1 MRSRRHAKLLALGLG
16 AALTAFAA
24 TGCSSSSD
32 SGASGDKPLI
42 VVITPNPVGVNE
54 FLKLSVEGSK
64 AAAKA
69 QDADVK
75 VYESTD
81 PTSISQNLQ
90 AAIDLKPKL
99 IVTISFSFDDLM
111 KTAPVDNPD
120 QQFLQ
125 VDSCPENPA
134 KNLTCA
140 RFKEYEAVYL
150 AGVEAG
156 LLTKKNAIGAVAA
169 LDSPFIHRWTDPFG
183 EGAKSVNPKTTFS
196 PLFVGGN
203 NPFSDPARANAQAD
217 TLAQKGV
224 DYVMAAA
231 SAGNTGVF
239 QAAKAGGFFA
249 FGVDVNQCGEAPGVV
264 VDNATKRVDV
274 AIENAVKAVFDGKP
288 GGVTEYG
295 LKENGVGLTGLE
307 DDAASSGCVITQHPD
322 VLAKVKEVRD
332 QIVSGKLVVKDPA
345 AA

>member
-1 MRSRRHAKLLALGLG
+1 MRRLLAIGLG
-16 AALTAFAA
+16 AALTVMAV
-24 TGCSSSSD
+24 TGCSAD
-32 SGASGDKPLI
+32 SGSGSSGGGSSQI
-42 VVITPNPVGVNE
+42 VVITPNPVGVDA
-54 FLKLSVEGSK
+54 FLKLSVDGSK

-69 QDADVK
+69 QNADVK

-90 AAIDLKPKL
+90 AAIDAKPKL
-99 IVTISFSFDDLM
+99 IIAIGFNFDDLM

-183 EGAKSVNPKTTFS
+183 EGAKSVNPKTAFT

-203 NPFSDPARANAQAD
+203 NPFSDPARANAQAT
-217 TLAQKGV
+217 TLGQKGV
-224 DYVMAAA
+224 DYVMAAS

-239 QAAKAGGFFA
+239 QAAKAGGFNA
-249 FGVDVNQCGEAPGVV
+249 FGVDVNECGKQPGVV
-264 VDNATKRVDV
+264 VDNAIKRVDV
-274 AIENAVKAVFDGKP
+274 AIENAVKAIYGGKP

-295 LKENGVGLTGLE
+295 LKEDGVGLTGLE
-307 DDAASSGCVITQHPD
+307 DDVASSGCLIAQHPD
-322 VLAKVKEVRD
+322 VLAKVKEARD
-332 QIVSGKLVVKDPA
+332 QIVAGTLTIKDPA